1 MDNKHFWK
9 SRKFWL
15 GILISAVFLYLAFRG
30 IDYSSL
36 WLQLKKANYWY
47 LVPLFGLTF
56 LGYVFRAVRWSY
68 LIAPVKAVAFLPLL
82 SVTIIGF
89 MANNVL
95 PARAGEFI
103 RAYLLGKKEQISKS
117 ASFATIVV
125 ERLFDGLTVLVILVL
140 ILLFGASPPE
150 IAETEENLRMGGY
163 GVAGFYV
170 VMVGFLFL
178 LRNYTHTGTRILN
191 GLLFLFPDGIKNR
204 INAILLSFVEGLD
217 VIGQGR
223 SLLTVSFYSGFLW
236 ILSAMTVYLGARAF
250 GFSLPWQ
257 ASFFVLVIQAFAVT
271 LPSAPGFIGTYHY
284 WSTWALMLYH
294 MPREQALGIS
304 FLIHFSFYLPSIV
317 FGIFFIWRDHISFED
332 VEKAVE
338 EEKKS

>member
-1 MDNKHFWK
+1 MHFWK

-15 GILISAVFLYLAFRG
+15 GILMSAVFLYLAFRG

-47 LVPLFGLTF
+47 LLPLFGLTV
-56 LGYVFRAVRWSY
+56 LGYVFRAVRWRY
-68 LIAPVKAVAFLPLL
+68 LIAPVKTIEFLPLL
-82 SVTIIGF
+82 SATIIGF
-89 MANNVL
+89 MANNIL

-140 ILLFGASPPE
+140 ILLFVAFPPE
-150 IAETEENLRMGGY
+150 IAETEENLRIGGY
-163 GVAGFYV
+163 WIAGFYV
-170 VMVGFLFL
+170 VAVGFLLL
-178 LRNYTHTGTRILN
+178 LRSYTHTGTRILN
-191 GLLFLFPDGIKNR
+191 GFLFLLPVRIKNR
-204 INAILLSFVEGLD
+204 LTTILHSFVDGLD

-223 SLLTVSFYSGFLW
+223 SLLAVSFYSGFLW
-236 ILSAMTVYLGARAF
+236 ILSALTVYLGARAF
-250 GFSLPWQ
+250 GYPLPWH

-304 FLIHFSFYLPSIV
+304 FLIHFTFYLPSIV
-317 FGIFFIWRDHISFED
+317 CGIFFVWRDHISFED

-338 EEKKS
+338 EEKKN